1 MAEIERKSAKVLLI
15 TSELDVLLLSSF
27 DPDNPGRPRYWFAVG
42 GGLEEGETLEE
53 TAVREV
59 YEETGFHLTDVGM
72 PIMTRHAS
80 FDFEG
85 DHYEQEETYFV
96 AWVERFTPS
105 DDGWTELER
114 RATSGHR
121 WWSIEE
127 LSSTEAVVYPEQL
140 SELLRSIARPDRLR

>member
-15 TSELDVLLLSSF
+15 TPELDVLLLSSL
-27 DPDNPGRPRYWFAVG
+27 DPSNLDRPRYWFAVG
-42 GGLEEGETLEE
+42 GGVEEGETLEE
-53 TAVREV
+53 AAVREV
-59 YEETGFHLTDVGM
+59 FEEAGFRLSNVGT
-72 PIMTRHAS
+72 PILTRHAS

-85 DHYEQEETYFV
+85 DHYEQEETCFV

-105 DDGWTELER
+105 ADGWTELER

-127 LSSTEAVVYPEQL
+127 LSSTDAVVYPERL
-140 SELLRSIARPDRLR
+140 SELLRSIARPDWLL